1 MQHVRLRRGYG
12 ALPLLVGEAA
22 GDAGAV
28 LGLRSQ
34 DRQMAWRVP
43 AGVAAKLDQGQARL
57 GVSQKRRRKLARAV
71 DRDRRTRKGC
81 IGGATATHI
90 RFTVMA
96 SSRRGA
102 RRAAPMS
109 GCRPRW
115 RRT

>member
-1 MQHVRLRRGYG
+1 MQQVRLRRGYG

-71 DRDRRTRKGC
+71 DRDRRTWKGC
-81 IGGATATHI
+81 LGG
-90 RFTVMA
+90 
-96 SSRRGA
+96 RRGDA
-102 RRAAPMS
+102 YS
-109 GCRPRW
+109 GSRLWLHPDEVLGEPR
-115 RRT
+115 